1 MLVHAK
7 TRGWNASGIE
17 PHPRIAD
24 FSNARSGCPVHRMNS
39 DQLAATGERYDADV
53 MTDVLTHIPHP
64 GEILKDIYTLVKA
77 GGAVAVKVPYG
88 RHQLFKERLR
98 SKWNAGYPA
107 HIATCLV
114 HVNQFS
120 ANSLRI
126 ALTNAGFEKVEVRI
140 GAPEIFDWSMKPKAV
155 LSRWFRFGVYR
166 LASLPGGLSTPL
178 ALNLQAYGRK
188 PA

>member
-1 MLVHAK
+1 MF
-7 TRGWNASGIE
+7 WNTF
-17 PHPRIAD
+17 RIP
-24 FSNARSGCPVHRMNS
+24 ARSS
-39 DQLAATGERYDADV
+39 
-53 MTDVLTHIPHP
+53 
-64 GEILKDIYTLVKA
+64 KDMYSLVKA
-77 GGAVAVKVPYG
+77 GGAVAVKVPFG

-98 SKWNAGYPA
+98 SKLKAGYPVN
-107 HIATCLV
+107 IASCLV
-114 HVNQFS
+114 HVNHFS
-120 ANSLRI
+120 ADSLKM

-166 LASLPGGLSTPL
+166 LASLPGGLSTQL